1 MELKIFSKN
10 RRYPGVAKWWR
21 LPGVGNCLARR
32 PPASLLCSTR
42 LVKFRG
48 ALVGSTL
55 VVLAKPYCWVH
66 KARAVKYGG

>member
-10 RRYPGVAKWWR
+10 RRDPGVAKWWR
-21 LPGVGNCLARR
+21 LPGGKLPGKTAARIIFVQY
-32 PPASLLCSTR
+32 PSHH
-42 LVKFRG
+42 FRG

-55 VVLAKPYCWVH
+55 VVLAKPDCWVH